1 MADEKGVGLKGWLS
15 GPRRNT
21 PIDQP
26 QVEKLVPLDK
36 HRIAVLPMTNI
47 SPDKRDEYFAEGI
60 TDELIATISRIP
72 ELHVIASFNSFS
84 R

>member
-1 MADEKGVGLKGWLS
+1 MSKDRGVGLKGWLS

-72 ELHVIASFNSFS
+72 EFHVIASFNSFS